1 MKKSKT
7 VSLVLGSGGARG
19 YAHIGVIEELE
30 RAGYTIKSISG
41 SSMGALV
48 GALHAC
54 GKLDEF
60 KGWVL
65 GLDTLA
71 VASLLDFSWNKSG
84 GVFYGAKVQEKLS
97 EMIGGRK
104 IEELPVKYTA
114 VATDLIRNKE
124 VWFQEGDLLNAVR
137 ASVSIPSLVTP
148 VQAENML
155 LVDGG
160 VLNPIPVAPTMSD
173 HTDIT
178 IAVNLFADVP
188 NPIIPISE
196 QELEKQ
202 SSFRM
207 AIDAIVQ
214 RTDSSVSS
222 DTVSYHMFDIMGMTL
237 DSIQRTLISYH
248 LGNYPPD
255 ILINVSKDVC
265 GTFDFHEA
273 YRTIEAGRI
282 ALRDALQSI
291 DKFVS

>member
-188 NPIIPISE
+188 SPIIPISE

>member
-273 YRTIEAGRI
+273 FRTIEAGRI
-282 ALRDALQSI
+282 AIRDALQSI

>member
-1 MKKSKT
+1 M
-7 VSLVLGSGGARG
+7 
-19 YAHIGVIEELE
+19 
-30 RAGYTIKSISG
+30 
-41 SSMGALV
+41 
-48 GALHAC
+48 
-54 GKLDEF
+54 
-60 KGWVL
+60 

-214 RTDSSVSS
+214 RADSSVSS

-282 ALRDALQSI
+282 ALRNALQSI